1 MGTNFYLR
9 KKLSEY
15 EKEIGINY
23 LNDDDYDSLRDLIP
37 KDIHIGKRSGGWKFL
52 FNANNFEYF
61 DTTEESLIE
70 WLKSGQIVDEYNQE
84 YTFDEFWN
92 NERSIEGWDLKEY
105 YEQFTEDK
113 WIYYVESKTIQKF
126 KDSFGIDVNLHG
138 EFYIN
143 DLRFTTFNEFS

>member
-15 EKEIGINY
+15 EKEIGMQY

-61 DTTEESLIE
+61 DTTKKSLIE
-70 WLKSGQIVDEYNQE
+70 WLKSGQIIDEYNQE
-84 YTFDEFWN
+84 YTFEEFWN
-92 NERSIEGWDLKEY
+92 NERPTKGWDLKEY
-105 YEQFTEDK
+105 YEQSTEDK
-113 WIYYVESKTIQKF
+113 WIYYVESKVIQKF
-126 KDSFGIDVNLHG
+126 KELFNIDVNPHG
-138 EFYIN
+138 EFYID
-143 DLRFTTFNEFS
+143 DLRFTTWNEFG

>member
-9 KKLSEY
+9 KRLSEY
-15 EKEIGINY
+15 DKEIGIQY

-37 KDIHIGKRSGGWKFL
+37 EDIHIGKRSCGWKFL

-61 DTTEESLIE
+61 DTTKESLIE

-84 YTFDEFWN
+84 YTFEEFWN
-92 NERSIEGWDLKEY
+92 NERPTKGWDLKEY
-105 YEQFTEDK
+105 YEQSKEDK
-113 WIYYVESKTIQKF
+113 WIYYVESNVIQKF
-126 KDSFGIDVNLHG
+126 KELFNIDVNPHG
-138 EFYIN
+138 EFYID